1 MKFKVQSG
9 KYSESIEAVDFNHAA
24 NIFLSNLVENE
35 KDLKLGGV
43 ISVAAEITESFIL
56 TNDALKGLVGIEKF
70 KLCLSE

>member
-24 NIFLSNLVENE
+24 NIFLSKLMENE
-35 KDLKLGGV
+35 TNLKLGGV
-43 ISVAAEITESFIL
+43 ISVSAEITESFIL
-56 TNDALKGLVGIEKF
+56 TNDALKSLVGVEKL